1 MESPPTHKWGTPNI
15 INMFGVLFLYF
26 IGKYF
31 FKLAEDNN
39 QNKWLYAI
47 LSIVIF
53 YVGSFFGGIVLGI
66 IFLLFDFDYDW
77 DNDKANSIIAIPFG
91 FLADYLFYIILKK
104 KWQSKIEIQDE
115 IQDIG
120 KKSE

>member
-1 MESPPTHKWGTPNI
+1 
-15 INMFGVLFLYF
+15 MFGVLFLYF

-47 LSIVIF
+47 LSIIIF
-53 YVGSFFGGIVLGI
+53 YVGSFFGGIFLGI
-66 IFLLFDFDYDW
+66 IFLLIDFDFDW
-77 DNDKANSIIAIPFG
+77 NDEKANSIIALPFG

-104 KWQSKIEIQDE
+104 KWQIKIKDIDE